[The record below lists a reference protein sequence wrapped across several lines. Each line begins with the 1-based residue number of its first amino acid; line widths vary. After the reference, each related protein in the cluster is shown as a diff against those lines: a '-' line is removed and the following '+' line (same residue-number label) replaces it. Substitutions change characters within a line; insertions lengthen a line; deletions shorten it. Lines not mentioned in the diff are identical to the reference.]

1 MSVLTLLKV
10 LSVNMGLITDTRR
23 RFLRVAGAV
32 GFGGLAGCVGG
43 DGGREATPTEMDDAD
58 EDEDDHEE
66 ELPEGVSEEEF
77 ERGPVPEPYRTA
89 LSQAAERRDPERLA
103 RKEDVAFQ
111 EAEAAV
117 EAGSAE
123 PGQDCGN
130 CAEYISD
137 KNGDGFG
144 ACAKVEGYVDP
155 ADWCVLWE
163 STEEHEAEER

>member
-1 MSVLTLLKV
+1 ME
-10 LSVNMGLITDTRR
+10 LIANTRR
-23 RFLRVAGAV
+23 RFLRLAGAV
-32 GFGGLAGCVGG
+32 GFGGFAGCVGG
-43 DGGREATPTEMDDAD
+43 GDGGKATPTELA
-58 EDEDDHEE
+58 EEEHEE

-89 LSQAAERRDPERLA
+89 PSQAGERRELDQLA
-103 RKEDVAFQ
+103 RKADVAFQ

-117 EAGSAE
+117 ESGAAE
-123 PGQDCGN
+123 SGQDCGN
-130 CAEYISD
+130 CAEYIPD

-163 STEEHEAEER
+163 SIEEHDAEHEEDESG

>member
-1 MSVLTLLKV
+1 
-10 LSVNMGLITDTRR
+10 MGLIANTRR

-32 GFGGLAGCVGG
+32 GLGGLAGCAGG
-43 DGGREATPTEMDDAD
+43 GGESTPEPTPTPEPEPESEPMD
-58 EDEDDHEE
+58 DEDDHEE
-66 ELPEGVSEEEF
+66 DRPEGVSEEEF
-77 ERGPVPEPYRTA
+77 EHGPVPEPYRTA
-89 LSQAAERRDPERLA
+89 LSQAGERRDREQLA
-103 RKEDVAFQ
+103 RKEDVSFQ

-130 CAEYISD
+130 CAEYIPD

-144 ACAKVEGYVDP
+144 ACTKVEGYVDP

-163 STEEHEAEER
+163 SIEEHEEGEE